1 MVEIMNSPTIT
12 VRIEPELLKVMD
24 KLVSQGIAKTRSD
37 LLRKALLKYLS
48 RYAEIDSRNLY
59 LSPEL

>member
-1 MVEIMNSPTIT
+1 MNSPTIT
-12 VRIEPELLKVMD
+12 IRVEPELLKLID
-24 KLVSQGIAKTRSD
+24 KLVEEGIAKTRSEIV
-37 LLRKALLKYLS
+37 RKALLEYLS

>member
-1 MVEIMNSPTIT
+1 MNSPTIT
-12 VRIEPELLKVMD
+12 IRIEPELLKIID
-24 KLVSQGIAKTRSD
+24 ELVSQGIAKTRSD

>member
-1 MVEIMNSPTIT
+1 MNSPTIT

-37 LLRKALLKYLS
+37 LLRKALLEYLS
-48 RYAEIDSRNLY
+48 RYAEIDSRTLY
-59 LSPEL
+59 LSPDL

>member
-12 VRIEPELLKVMD
+12 IRIEPELLKVMD

-59 LSPEL
+59 LSSEL

>member
-1 MVEIMNSPTIT
+1 MNSPTIT
-12 VRIEPELLKVMD
+12 IRIEPELLKIID
-24 KLVSQGIAKTRSD
+24 ELVSQGIAKTRSD

-48 RYAEIDSRNLY
+48 RYAEIDNRNLY

>member
-1 MVEIMNSPTIT
+1 MNSPTIT
-12 VRIEPELLKVMD
+12 IRIEPELLKILD
-24 KLVSQGIAKTRSD
+24 ELVSQGIAKTRSD

-48 RYAEIDSRNLY
+48 RYVEIDDRMLY

>member
-37 LLRKALLKYLS
+37 LLRKALLEYLS
-48 RYAEIDSRNLY
+48 RYAEIDSRTLY
-59 LSPEL
+59 LSPEV